1 VAFAISVPS
10 QIALI
15 ASRRRASL
23 DCIDRFC
30 RASLV
35 LDSGS
40 VLVDVHS
47 AIALN
52 CGASCEGKFTRGHGR
67 DRASYILGR
76 APAVDGSKA
85 LHKQPVETRLSYA
98 GPGV

>member
-10 QIALI
+10 EIALI

-23 DCIDRFC
+23 DCVVFV
-30 RASLV
+30 ASLV

-47 AIALN
+47 TIDLN

-67 DRASYILGR
+67 DRASDIPG
-76 APAVDGSKA
+76 P
-85 LHKQPVETRLSYA
+85 HQRLMK
-98 GPGV
+98 